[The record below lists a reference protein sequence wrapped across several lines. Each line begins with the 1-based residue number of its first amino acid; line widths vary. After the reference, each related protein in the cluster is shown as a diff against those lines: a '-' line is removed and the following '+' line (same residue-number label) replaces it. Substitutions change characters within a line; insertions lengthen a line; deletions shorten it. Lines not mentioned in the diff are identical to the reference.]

1 MTETVGQTRAPATP
15 GMAGTDGAERVAP
28 GPIPPHGGRLV
39 DRTAAPAEADGLRAE
54 ADALPRVPLSSR
66 TLSDLYLIAV
76 GALSPLEGFM
86 DAEAWASVVEDIR
99 LPGGV
104 PWSIP
109 IVLPVEDEVAD
120 RATTVGRAALIAP
133 DGEVAAVLEVTGSFR
148 RDRAREAERV
158 YGTEEKAHPGVAA
171 LYAEPPTCLSGPIR
185 YLYPRDISGFPDE
198 NLPPAE
204 TRRCFDERGWRTA
217 VAFQTR
223 NPIHRAH
230 EYLQKCA
237 LELVDGLLVHPLVGD
252 TKEDDVP
259 AHVRMECY
267 RTILSR
273 YYPADR
279 VLLSVLP
286 APMRYAGPREAVHHA
301 IMRRNYGCT
310 HFIVGRDHAG
320 VGDYYG
326 TYDAQR
332 IFDRID
338 GEALGIRPMRFEHA
352 FWCTV
357 TGQMA
362 TAKTSPSRPE
372 QRIFLS
378 GTKVREM
385 LGRGERPPTEFT
397 RAEVAD
403 ILVRAYR
410 QRD

>member
-1 MTETVGQTRAPATP
+1 MTEAASQTRAPATS
-15 GMAGTDGAERVAP
+15 GAARAKTAPHEVP

-39 DRTAAPAEADGLRAE
+39 DRTVSPTEAHDLRAE
-54 ADALPRVPLSSR
+54 AEALPRIPLSSR

-86 DAEAWASVVEDIR
+86 DAEAWASVVEDLR
-99 LPGGV
+99 HPDGL

-109 IVLPVEDEVAD
+109 IVLPVEEEAAE
-120 RATTVGRAALIAP
+120 RARAVGQAALTAP
-133 DGEVAAVLEVTGSFR
+133 DGEVAAVLEVSGSFR
-148 RDRAREAERV
+148 RDRRREAVRV
-158 YGTEEKAHPGVAA
+158 YGTEEEAHPGVAA
-171 LYAEPPTCLSGPIR
+171 LYAEPPTCLSGSIR
-185 YLYPRDISGFPDE
+185 YLYPGDISGFPEE

-204 TRRCFDERGWRTA
+204 TRRRFDEKGWRTA

-259 AHVRMECY
+259 ADVRMECY

-338 GEALGIRPMRFEHA
+338 REALGIRPMRFEHA

-385 LGRGERPPTEFT
+385 LGRGERPPAQFT

-410 QRD
+410 DRD